1 MAKARKRLH
10 KSITYVQDLER
21 DLHKT
26 PDSLRFGMIHF
37 LLGMLTGAIVTTI
50 VIYYVL

>member
-1 MAKARKRLH
+1 MAKQKRKHR
-10 KSITYVQDLER
+10 SITYIQDLER

-26 PDSLRFGMIHF
+26 PDSLRFGAAQF
-37 LLGMLTGAIVTTI
+37 LLGMLTGAIVATI